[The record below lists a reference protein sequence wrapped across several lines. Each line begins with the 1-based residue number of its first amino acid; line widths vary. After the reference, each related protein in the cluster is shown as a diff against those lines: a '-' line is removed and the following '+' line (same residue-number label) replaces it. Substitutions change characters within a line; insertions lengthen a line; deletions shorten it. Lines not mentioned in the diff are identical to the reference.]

1 MNEKITYVLCIAL
14 CWIIALV
21 VFFLCRS
28 GRRTGA
34 DNKRVE
40 ELERRAADD
49 NTALS
54 ESERRTREAI
64 EAARDANRESDR
76 IISEQ
81 TEDYRRAGANNKRA
95 SELLE
100 RAEKIVNKNN
110 NK

>member
-1 MNEKITYVLCIAL
+1 MNEKIIFIASVAF
-14 CWIIALV
+14 CWICAFV
-21 VFFLCRS
+21 VFLFCRS

-34 DNKRVE
+34 DNKRAE
-40 ELERRAADD
+40 ELERRAAGD
-49 NTALS
+49 NSALA

-64 EAARDANRESDR
+64 EAARDTNRESDR

-81 TEDYRRAGANNKRA
+81 AEDNRLAEANNRRAA
-95 SELLE
+95 ELLK